1 MILLVNIG
9 NKSVLKKLK
18 TLEVI
23 DPALQH
29 QECRAS
35 A

>member
-9 NKSVLKKLK
+9 NKNVLKKLK

-23 DPALQH
+23 DPALRH

-35 A
+35 V